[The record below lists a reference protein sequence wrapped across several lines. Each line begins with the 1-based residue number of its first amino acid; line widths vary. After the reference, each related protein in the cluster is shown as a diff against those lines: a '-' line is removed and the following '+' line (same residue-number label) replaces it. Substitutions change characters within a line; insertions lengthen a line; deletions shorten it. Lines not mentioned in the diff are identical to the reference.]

1 MIKFSLPGY
10 YQHQPVVFYFA
21 ILQNEHPEYF
31 IENRCL
37 DSTYDL
43 PAHLIWNGG
52 RINHQ
57 LHADPSDV
65 WSMADAYHNIGI
77 HLRHTCTNC
86 MLEPFH
92 FSDVLCN
99 NWIRYNEKEGESV
112 IVHNSQLAEYIR
124 TYYPKYNIIWSTT
137 RQSDTIEKINNLS
150 EKDMVV
156 IDYKYNHD
164 ISYLSQLTHPE
175 NIEILCAE
183 YCVPNCPNRQAHYK
197 SISKHQLWMPMR
209 QEDIMVCPYE
219 NDKKNLTFYDS
230 LQMAHGVTN
239 EYINELYQNY
249 KIQNFKISGRAGSPM
264 LVIEA
269 ACYYLIKPEYRDL
282 VRHQCLLTL

>member
-10 YQHQPVVFYFA
+10 YQHQPIIFYFS

-31 IENRCL
+31 IENRRL
-37 DSTYDL
+37 DSSYDL

-57 LHADPSDV
+57 LYADPSDV
-65 WSMADAYHNIGI
+65 WAMAETYHNIGI

-99 NWIRYNEKEGESV
+99 NWIRYNEREGESV
-112 IVHNSQLAEYIR
+112 IVHNPELAEYIR

-137 RQSDTIEKINNLS
+137 RASTLDNINTYS
-150 EKDMVV
+150 EKDLVV
-156 IDYKYNHD
+156 IDYKYNHNEF
-164 ISYLSQLTHPE
+164 YLSQLKHPK

-183 YCVPNCPNRQAHYK
+183 YCVPDCPNRQAHYE
-197 SISKHQLWMPMR
+197 SISRHQLWMPFR
-209 QEDIMVCPYE
+209 PEDVMTCPHE
-219 NDKKNLTFYDS
+219 NDKKGWTFYDA
-230 LQMAHGVTN
+230 LQMPHGITN
-239 EYINELYQNY
+239 EYIDELYSKY
-249 KIQNFKISGRAGSPM
+249 GIENFKVSGRASSPL

-282 VRHQCLLTL
+282 VRHQCQLTL